1 MLIRRQILITTVA
14 VAASNA
20 SWAVPLFAPSM
31 AEYNWSTSVVQ
42 LNMRNIHNQGIL
54 GEGVIVGLLDT
65 GLNRNNPEFLN
76 NPRVMT
82 GYNATNGSSDVTD
95 SEGHGTHVAG
105 IVGAPGNGVGMYGV
119 APGATLLPIKVF
131 TGNLAPASAVTA
143 GLDYAMARGAR
154 VINLSLGATSPTGDT
169 GLRRVAATN
178 NAVVVIAAGNDSA
191 ASPNWPSR
199 YAKEGWA
206 NGTIIT
212 VGAVDSSRKLDAR
225 SNRAGD
231 LAPFYLVAPGVG
243 IISSYGN
250 TVGYL
255 TGTSMAAPAVS
266 GAAALLTGYWP
277 YLRANQVAAIL
288 LNTTD
293 DLGAPGMDAIY
304 GRGMLNVNRALAPI
318 GSFTY
323 RTVNGTTTRISLQ
336 TAGVRSGQP
345 AVATPSAFKEVVTEV
360 FDDYGRNYTSN
371 EGAAM
376 AVHSVMTTDSVL
388 GRVDRLLDTSE
399 SLLKDGSTLMRL
411 NVRNANSYALAANRN
426 ANASGDPWNHGIE
439 SSQSLVSYRTR
450 DGRALSVGDGGLS
463 SLALGLA
470 SSPWGQQLTGLDSLL
485 GNPLANFA
493 PQHRFAA
500 LGMPLSA
507 GWTARV
513 ATLQS
518 KPTQGA
524 SGDVALLELTH
535 TGQQHAINVSSATLA
550 EHGLLGGYS
559 NAAMGLNQ
567 STHTQGVTV
576 SAAYLL
582 APKWALGGSWSLTR
596 TSAPQASGM
605 LVAATDIRSS
615 AFGLGLTR
623 SDWLSTGD
631 RWSFTVSRPL
641 AAQSGRLTY
650 NVISA
655 VDDTGRPQFE
665 NRTVALRP
673 LTQEWTTEARYALA
687 LPRLGGTVTAAV
699 AVRAHPDHDENA
711 SSQWVMGL
719 RYQQAF

>member
-1 MLIRRQILITTVA
+1 MLIRRQILITA
-14 VAASNA
+14 VVVTASSPA
-20 SWAVPLFAPSM
+20 WAVPLFAPTM
-31 AEYNWSTSVVQ
+31 GEYNWSTSVVQ

-54 GEGVIVGLLDT
+54 GQGVIVGLLDT

-82 GYNATNGSSDVTD
+82 GYNATNGSTDVTD

-105 IVGAPGNGVGMYGV
+105 IVGAPGNGSGMYGV

-131 TGNLAPASAVTA
+131 SGNLAPASAVTA
-143 GLDYAMARGAR
+143 GLDYATAHGAR

-178 NAVVVIAAGNDSA
+178 NTVVVIAAGNDSA
-191 ASPNWPSR
+191 GSPNWPSR
-199 YAKEGWA
+199 YAKEAWA
-206 NGTIIT
+206 NGTILT
-212 VGAVDSSRKLDAR
+212 VGAVNSSRKLDSR

-231 LAPFYLVAPGVG
+231 LAPFYLVAPGVD
-243 IISSYGN
+243 IISSYGAS
-250 TVGYL
+250 VAYL
-255 TGTSMAAPAVS
+255 TGTSMAAPAVT

-323 RTVNGTTTRISLQ
+323 RTVNGTVTRISLQ
-336 TAGVRSGQP
+336 TAGVRTSQP
-345 AVATPSAFKEVVTEV
+345 AVSTPSAFKGVVTEV
-360 FDDYGRNYTSN
+360 FDDYGRNYTSS
-371 EGAAM
+371 EGASLS
-376 AVHSVMTTDSVL
+376 VHSVMTTDSVL
-388 GRVDRLLDTSE
+388 GRIDRLLDTSE
-399 SLLKDGSTLMRL
+399 TVLKDGSTLMRL
-411 NVRNANSYALAANRN
+411 NWRNASAQALATNRN
-426 ANASGDPWNHGIE
+426 ANASGDVWNHGAE
-439 SSQSLVSYRTR
+439 PSQGLVSYRTR
-450 DGRALSVGDGGLS
+450 GGQILSAGDGGLS
-463 SLALGLA
+463 TLALGLA
-470 SSPWGQQLTGLDSLL
+470 GSNWGNALTGLDTLL

-500 LGMPLSA
+500 LGMPLA
-507 GWTARV
+507 GNWQARV

-518 KPTQGA
+518 KQSNAA
-524 SGDVALLELTH
+524 SGEVTLLELTH
-535 TGQQHAINVSSATLA
+535 TGQHHAINVSGANLA
-550 EHGLLGGYS
+550 EQGLLGGYS

-596 TSAPQASGM
+596 TSAPQASGL

-631 RWSFTVSRPL
+631 RWSLTVNRPL
-641 AAQSGRLTY
+641 AAQSGQLTY
-650 NVISA
+650 NVVSA
-655 VDDTGRPQFE
+655 VDENGTETFE

-673 LTQEWTTEARYALA
+673 MTREWTTEARYALA
-687 LPRLGGTVTAAV
+687 LPQLGGTLTAAL
-699 AVRAHPDHDENA
+699 AVRNHPDNDEQA
-711 SSQWVMGL
+711 SSQWVMGI